1 MTAPTAQII
10 GFGEEPHDE
19 DSPLMAGVRAIEEQ
33 ENKLSSHLEYVCAN
47 DIDECDEHFNDEMV
61 ERVLGSDGMSVIYG
75 DSNSG
80 KTFLAIDLSC
90 AIARGI
96 SWHGQRTDCGAV
108 LYLATEGYGSVRNRI
123 KAYKRHHQVKEMPV
137 YVVRSPVNF
146 FDGDA
151 DALQVIKLIQDI
163 ENRHRLKV
171 RLIVGD
177 TMARISTG
185 ANENSGQDM
194 GIVIKHAEMVRDMGM
209 AHFLWIHHC
218 GKDAARGMR
227 GWSGFRAFVDT
238 EIEVA
243 ETPDSPVRSVEIT
256 KQRDGDGK
264 GDRYGFTLHSVTI
277 GANRWGDTRSTCVVI
292 PDEAPDKAKA
302 KTKNAGLL
310 ARAISLA
317 GTNER
322 EKVRVKYYELHTGTP
337 DARKKAFSRAW
348 GHYMNV
354 SCETEDTN
362 ASRD

>member
-1 MTAPTAQII
+1 MTAPKAQVI
-10 GFGEEPHDE
+10 GFGKDHQDE
-19 DSPLMAGVRAIEEQ
+19 DSPLMAEVRAFESQ
-33 ENKLSSHLEYVCAN
+33 ESKLSSRLEYVCAN
-47 DIDECDEHFNDEMV
+47 DIDERDERFNDELV

-96 SWHGQRTDCGAV
+96 SWHGQRTDSGAV

-123 KAYKRHHQVKEMPV
+123 KAYKKQNRTPDMPV

-151 DALQVIKLIQDI
+151 DALQVVKLIQDI
-163 ENRHRLKV
+163 ENRYGLKIKLV
-171 RLIVGD
+171 VGD
-177 TMARISTG
+177 TMARISSG

-238 EIEVA
+238 EIEVT
-243 ETPDSPVRSVEIT
+243 EISENPVRSVEIT
-256 KQRDGDGK
+256 KQRDGEGK
-264 GDRYGFTLHSVTI
+264 GDRYGFTLHPVTI
-277 GANRWGDTRSTCVVI
+277 GTNRWGGSRSSCVVI
-292 PDEAPDKAKA
+292 PDEAPDKPKA

-310 ARAISLA
+310 ERAISLA
-317 GTNER
+317 GTNEK
-322 EKVRVKYYELHTGTP
+322 EKVRASYYELHTGTP

-348 GHYMNV
+348 ENYMNV
-354 SCETEDTN
+354 SCQTEGANVSHT
-362 ASRD
+362 